1 MKQDYYTEVV
11 PMIFFIR
18 QVGFEV
24 YVKAN
29 LRREKKNILGAQQ
42 KKWAVWNLFEGYRDR
57 KKVNVI
63 KKIVHAE
70 ASNYSLQRNYI
81 LLNTV
86 SSFVSIGTKLP
97 RKRKKKWKW

>member
-29 LRREKKNILGAQQ
+29 LRREKKNILRAQQ

-63 KKIVHAE
+63 KKL
-70 ASNYSLQRNYI
+70 S
-81 LLNTV
+81 T
-86 SSFVSIGTKLP
+86 
-97 RKRKKKWKW
+97 